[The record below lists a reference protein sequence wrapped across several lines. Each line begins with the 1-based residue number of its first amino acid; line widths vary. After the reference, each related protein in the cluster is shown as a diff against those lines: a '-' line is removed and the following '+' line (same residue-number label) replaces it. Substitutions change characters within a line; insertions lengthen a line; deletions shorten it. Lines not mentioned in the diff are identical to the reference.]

1 MAFQSYTNMLMV
13 SFTCAVSTNMYDDY
27 CIAFGIH
34 RTDDFFFD
42 TREGLPVAHV
52 RLKWKLAGALAVG
65 LLGCVLLN
73 RVNAFMG
80 EQDSITRNKLL
91 RDDYEETSSLLV
103 ARDSIRGHHAHGS
116 ADRTEKRPLY
126 RQRAAWSPPD

>member
-52 RLKWKLAGALAVG
+52 RLKWKLAGALAG
-65 LLGCVLLN
+65 N
-73 RVNAFMG
+73 WMG
-80 EQDSITRNKLL
+80 KLAEAWQENDHFPRHL
-91 RDDYEETSSLLV
+91 MKHKYIHDM
-103 ARDSIRGHHAHGS
+103 S
-116 ADRTEKRPLY
+116 AAGTT
-126 RQRAAWSPPD
+126 AG